1 MARTFA
7 AMPDT
12 SRGWLTNKNWVI
24 ATPMEVGIAPRE
36 RAIPAARP
44 DPPPEQRRLRTLS
57 IGRGA
62 PADDDDRDRGPGR
75 GGSNYGRIAE
85 ALWYMDR
92 IVETFDRVT
101 PGSISEMMPDFGCF
115 TIAWTSYGI
124 VVPLIQH
131 VFGIEPDAVRK
142 TVRFA
147 PHVPE
152 GWNQLSIDDLPVGT
166 NLVSFA
172 GARTPKGMEYTIE
185 SRDSGWTFE
194 LQAEGS
200 SRCQILPQRPAG
212 LPGAGGHSDD
222 REQEPGPGRP
232 VRGGPARV

>member
-1 MARTFA
+1 MMT
-7 AMPDT
+7 
-12 SRGWLTNKNWVI
+12 I
-24 ATPMEVGIAPRE
+24 ATGVQAVAEA
-36 RAIPAARP
+36 
-44 DPPPEQRRLRTLS
+44 
-57 IGRGA
+57 
-62 PADDDDRDRGPGR
+62 
-75 GGSNYGRIAE
+75 NYGRTAE

-142 TVRFA
+142 TVRFT

-194 LQAEGS
+194 LQ
-200 SRCQILPQRPAG
+200 PADSA
-212 LPGAGGHSDD
+212 GAGYYLN
-222 REQEPGPGRP
+222 GRP
-232 VRGGPARV
+232 IAPSPTGIPMTGKRNQVLIAR

>member
-1 MARTFA
+1 MMT
-7 AMPDT
+7 
-12 SRGWLTNKNWVI
+12 I
-24 ATPMEVGIAPRE
+24 ATGVQAVAEA
-36 RAIPAARP
+36 
-44 DPPPEQRRLRTLS
+44 S
-57 IGRGA
+57 
-62 PADDDDRDRGPGR
+62 
-75 GGSNYGRIAE
+75 YGRTAE

-152 GWNQLSIDDLPVGT
+152 GWNQLSIEDLPVGT

-172 GARTPKGMEYTIE
+172 GRECPRAWSTPSNRGTATGR
-185 SRDSGWTFE
+185 SS
-194 LQAEGS
+194 S
-200 SRCQILPQRPAG
+200 SRQTRRA
-212 LPGAGGHSDD
+212 PGST
-222 REQEPGPGRP
+222 
-232 VRGGPARV
+232 